1 MGAVMAMAMEVG
13 TADAATIMG
22 GTGPADTTSIAII
35 TIIAAGKAFA
45 PFAFVIPIART
56 IGEWQRHERSRRRG
70 AAGSVVGVIDSAG
83 AQPSPISTAIRI
95 RSE

>member
-1 MGAVMAMAMEVG
+1 MGAATATG
-13 TADAATIMG
+13 TSTGDADTIMG
-22 GTGPADTTSIAII
+22 GTGAAATTSIA
-35 TIIAAGKAFA
+35 IIAAGKAFA

-56 IGEWQRHERSRRRG
+56 RREWQRCERSRPQS
-70 AAGSVVGVIDSAG
+70 AAGSAIRVTDSAG

>member
-1 MGAVMAMAMEVG
+1 MGAATATDTS
-13 TADAATIMG
+13 TADADTIMG
-22 GTGPADTTSIAII
+22 GTGAADTTSIAII

-56 IGEWQRHERSRRRG
+56 IREWQRHERSRRQG
-70 AAGSVVGVIDSAG
+70 AAGSVTGVIDSAG